1 MQKLVEIRNVTA
13 GYGQKVVLHDFSLDV
28 VKGDFLGITGP
39 NGGGK
44 TTLLKVLLGLLKPME
59 GTVSFFDNDKPV
71 KGLSVGYLPQ
81 LNNIDK
87 QFPISVRQVIES
99 GLISEK
105 PVLRGFTSEQKQRV
119 SDVVHLMELDDLA
132 TRAIGE
138 LSGGQRQRALLGRSI
153 VMNPQLL
160 VLDEPNSYID
170 SSFEVKFY
178 DLLREINKS
187 STIILVSHDD
197 EALNNLAS
205 RVIHIDE
212 KSL

>member
-1 MQKLVEIRNVTA
+1 MSAEIKNLAPQNVWSCFYELT
-13 GYGQKVVLHDFSLDV
+13 Q
-28 VKGDFLGITGP
+28 IPRPTG
-39 NGGGK
+39 
-44 TTLLKVLLGLLKPME
+44 
-59 GTVSFFDNDKPV
+59 
-71 KGLSVGYLPQ
+71 
-81 LNNIDK
+81 
-87 QFPISVRQVIES
+87 
-99 GLISEK
+99 
-105 PVLRGFTSEQKQRV
+105 
-119 SDVVHLMELDDLA
+119 H
-132 TRAIGE
+132 
-138 LSGGQRQRALLGRSI
+138 
-153 VMNPQLL
+153 MNPQLL